1 MSRVVILTDL
11 HFGFKRQSAVFHD
24 YFLKFY
30 NDVFFPFLEKNNI
43 TTVVDMGDTFDN
55 RKTLDLTTIEWAKT
69 NFYDRLESMNIE
81 LHTLVGNHTTYYRN
95 TNRINTPELLLSQYS
110 NIQTYS
116 SPTVIEFDGLSVL
129 MIPWINSENEKE
141 TLDLIDTTKA
151 KVAMGHL
158 ELNGFYVN
166 RGTSMEDGRDAD
178 IFSKFKK
185 VFTGHYHTRSDNG
198 TVFYIGNPYEMF
210 FNDSGDSRGFVV
222 FDTETLKH
230 AYVNNPYSLFD
241 YVYYE
246 DTAIESFNFEKYSG
260 KIIKVIVRTK
270 SDNVLFDQF
279 ISNFYSIGVADLKII
294 ENYSQQKEQEFD
306 FQLENE
312 DTFSLIQRFVDESE
326 VDLNKDKLKLILSEI
341 HKEACEL
348 V

>member
-30 NDVFFPFLEKNNI
+30 NDIFFPFLEKNNI

-69 NFYDRLESMNIE
+69 NFYDRLEGMNIE

-116 SPTVIEFDGLSVL
+116 SPTVVEIDGLSVL

-166 RGTSMEDGRDAD
+166 RGTAMEDGRDAD

-210 FNDSGDSRGFVV
+210 FNDSGDLRGFVV

-246 DTAIESFNFEKYSG
+246 DTDIEDFDFEKYAG

-326 VDLNKDKLKLILSEI
+326 IDLNKDKLKLILSEI

>member
-24 YFLKFY
+24 YFMKFY

-116 SPTVIEFDGLSVL
+116 SPTVVELDGLSVL

-166 RGTSMEDGRDAD
+166 RGTAMEDGRDAD

-246 DTAIESFNFEKYSG
+246 DTDIEDFDFEKYAG

-326 VDLNKDKLKLILSEI
+326 IDLNKDKLKLILSEI